1 VLQVTLSINRK
12 FYFKITV
19 TNLTNDVL
27 FLHTFRGREYD
38 GGVIVGKDDRPVL
51 QRKQM
56 ENNSPSPGRE
66 GAAMVLKPNS
76 KTKEVIS
83 LTRLYD
89 LVSGNYSVYVVEKDP
104 ITKVLV
110 RSNTLSINIP

>member
-1 VLQVTLSINRK
+1 
-12 FYFKITV
+12 
-19 TNLTNDVL
+19 
-27 FLHTFRGREYD
+27 
-38 GGVIVGKDDRPVL
+38 
-51 QRKQM
+51 
-56 ENNSPSPGRE
+56 
-66 GAAMVLKPNS
+66 MVLKPNS